1 MDTRCTSEAETTLPT
16 VLAALVHPDKD
27 VRQQAAVGLGQR
39 ADPRLAPAIAQLLW
53 RESDFFVR
61 ETLTWVLTRTPAT
74 ATEAATAALADPDAS
89 VRLQAL
95 HVLSKI
101 ADPDSAAVVAALLED
116 QDLGV
121 VDKARWALARIGDPS
136 VIPLLVDRLGQRDLA
151 GRDAMT
157 TTLAQFGVAAV
168 SSLVSALGDEDPSV
182 RAHAADV
189 LCFIGAPGAAGAISA
204 LIGLLRD
211 DHPDVR
217 MSATLA
223 LRELVDHPSVRSALQ
238 HAAATHDDA
247 RVRAVAGAS
256 I

>member
-1 MDTRCTSEAETTLPT
+1 MDTRSTSVADTILPT

-27 VRQQAAVGLGQR
+27 VRQQAAVGLGER
-39 ADPRLAPAIAQLLW
+39 ADPRLVPAIAQLLW

-61 ETLTWVLTRTPAT
+61 ETLTWVLTRTPAV
-74 ATEAATAALADPDAS
+74 AVGAATAALADLDAS

-101 ADPDSAAVVAALLED
+101 ADPDSVAVVAARLGD
-116 QDLGV
+116 QDPRV
-121 VDKARWALARIGDPS
+121 VDKARWALSRIGDPS
-136 VIPLLVDRLGQRDLA
+136 VIPLLVHRLGQRDLA

-157 TTLAQFGVAAV
+157 TTLARFGAAAV
-168 SSLVSALGDEDPSV
+168 PLLVSVLRDENPSV

-189 LCFIGAPGAAGAISA
+189 LCFIGAPAAVRAITP
-204 LIGLLRD
+204 LIGLLGD

-223 LRELVDHPSVRSALQ
+223 LRELVDHLSVRSALQ